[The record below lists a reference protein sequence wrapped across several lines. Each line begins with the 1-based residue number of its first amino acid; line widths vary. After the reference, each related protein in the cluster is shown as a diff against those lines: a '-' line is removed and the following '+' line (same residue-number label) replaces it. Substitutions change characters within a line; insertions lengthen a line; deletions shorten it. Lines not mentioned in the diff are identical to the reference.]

1 MRGPV
6 SLALIG
12 VPLLAFFWAGC
23 ATSPPP
29 ASTADLTGAG
39 AGGNVQGTDPSPP
52 ERGDPF
58 APLVE
63 DFRRK
68 ATDLEKRDLPREALE
83 KWRVVVAF
91 SPDDGDAVE
100 RAAALEERLKKSAE
114 SRFHRGRKLLERGEV
129 KAARR
134 EFLLSLAE
142 DPDHAG
148 ALEYVKNRIGREFRV
163 YTLEEGDS
171 LEGVATRVYND
182 PETAFL
188 IARLNDIKPGEA
200 LPAGRSLKLPLLEET
215 ARGEQAGGDLPPEE
229 GTVPAATE
237 DEAGTV
243 SMAERMEE
251 YNLNSEPPPK
261 PTELAMARDYL
272 EGGSYDEAITV
283 ARAIP
288 PDGPEGQEA
297 AGLINAAS
305 YGLGRKLRGEKR
317 FQEALDSFREVDP
330 AFRDV
335 GKQIAAV
342 EKSLREKAE
351 EHYLAGVK
359 FFIDQML
366 ERAIVEWEKTLELD
380 PGHPKAKKDL
390 AKARNLL
397 EELKKIR

>member
-1 MRGPV
+1 
-6 SLALIG
+6 
-12 VPLLAFFWAGC
+12 
-23 ATSPPP
+23 
-29 ASTADLTGAG
+29 
-39 AGGNVQGTDPSPP
+39 
-52 ERGDPF
+52 
-58 APLVE
+58 
-63 DFRRK
+63 
-68 ATDLEKRDLPREALE
+68 
-83 KWRVVVAF
+83 
-91 SPDDGDAVE
+91 
-100 RAAALEERLKKSAE
+100 
-114 SRFHRGRKLLERGEV
+114 
-129 KAARR
+129 
-134 EFLLSLAE
+134 
-142 DPDHAG
+142 
-148 ALEYVKNRIGREFRV
+148 
-163 YTLEEGDS
+163 
-171 LEGVATRVYND
+171 
-182 PETAFL
+182 
-188 IARLNDIKPGEA
+188 
-200 LPAGRSLKLPLLEET
+200 
-215 ARGEQAGGDLPPEE
+215 
-229 GTVPAATE
+229 
-237 DEAGTV
+237 
-243 SMAERMEE
+243 
-251 YNLNSEPPPK
+251 
-261 PTELAMARDYL
+261 MARDYL